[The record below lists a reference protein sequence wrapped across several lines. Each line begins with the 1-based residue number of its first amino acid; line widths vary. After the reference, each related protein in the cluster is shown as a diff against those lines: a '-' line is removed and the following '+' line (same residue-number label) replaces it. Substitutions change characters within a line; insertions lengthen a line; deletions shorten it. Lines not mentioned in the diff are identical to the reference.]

1 MSSASIHVRLPPDL
15 KQQFEQTL
23 APMGL
28 GMSEAIK
35 MFVARVVAEK
45 SIPFTVKAPNAALT
59 QTIHDSNRGVGLIGP
74 FENVASVMRFLD
86 DNDDDDDA

>member
-45 SIPFTVKAPNAALT
+45 SIPFAVKVPNAALT
-59 QTIHDSNRGVGLIGP
+59 KTIHDADQGLDLIGP
-74 FENVASVMRFLD
+74 FDDVASAMRFLD
-86 DNDDDDDA
+86 DNDDDA